1 MMIIEHQA
9 AGGASTGSASVS
21 QPLQEAWSILQD
33 STKCK
38 GNDRAALVALLDDI
52 GVSEADELQY
62 AEASDVARIAGSLI
76 HCLIYLYSSS
86 LYDSSLHTH
95 QSC

>member
-1 MMIIEHQA
+1 M
-9 AGGASTGSASVS
+9 STHYEQFSQDSLITCSLS

-33 STKCK
+33 SNKSKDET
-38 GNDRAALVALLDDI
+38 GSALSALLRQLGI
-52 GVSEADELQY
+52 SEADELEY

-76 HCLIYLYSSS
+76 HCLINLYSSS
-86 LYDSSLHTH
+86 LFDSSLLTH